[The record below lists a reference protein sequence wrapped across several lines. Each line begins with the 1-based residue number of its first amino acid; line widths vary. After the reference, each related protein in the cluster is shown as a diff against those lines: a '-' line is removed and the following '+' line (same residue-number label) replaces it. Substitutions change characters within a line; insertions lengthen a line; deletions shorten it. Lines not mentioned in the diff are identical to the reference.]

1 MRLNWKHSTNKS
13 PVSGGST
20 LKSQKRSEIF
30 FCGTQSPAPCM
41 LFCKQSTYNSPVWSK
56 TTSRRLWRITSV
68 VDFALFP
75 RASTLF
81 LFWLWHTRWGISR
94 VGRRWIIHPLA
105 RRVEQRPD
113 SCRRSSTI
121 KDKYGYVSHV
131 YSANSSPH
139 VRCRRR
145 AGETLHVNHG
155 RHDSRGGLTGL
166 LGVLDKKNI
175 HSRNPIWVIKSWKM
189 EVIVIVK
196 TKKM

>member
-81 LFWLWHTRWGISR
+81 LFWLWHTGWGISR

-131 YSANSSPH
+131 YSAAPGRTHLLMSA
-139 VRCRRR
+139 VE
-145 AGETLHVNHG
+145 GELVKLCMSTTAAMTAEVDLQ
-155 RHDSRGGLTGL
+155 DS
-166 LGVLDKKNI
+166 
-175 HSRNPIWVIKSWKM
+175 WVF
-189 EVIVIVK
+189 
-196 TKKM
+196 